1 MSAYPAPPSATPPNV
16 WVKEIVPR
24 DLPWVT
30 RQAAKT
36 QNTVK
41 DDKAKKNPAVFSA
54 AMAGLCASAGRLC

>member
-1 MSAYPAPPSATPPNV
+1 
-16 WVKEIVPR
+16 VPR

-54 AMAGLCASAGRLC
+54 AMAGPVCLGRQAALNRYRMP